1 MIWKMKKQKAWD
13 PNKHSII
20 TVIKNDM
27 YNLYIYTYI
36 TIATATNKEWK
47 HEHPALSCL
56 GEVAGQDI

>member
-27 YNLYIYTYI
+27 YNLYIYTYNYSNS
-36 TIATATNKEWK
+36 NK
-47 HEHPALSCL
+47 
-56 GEVAGQDI
+56 